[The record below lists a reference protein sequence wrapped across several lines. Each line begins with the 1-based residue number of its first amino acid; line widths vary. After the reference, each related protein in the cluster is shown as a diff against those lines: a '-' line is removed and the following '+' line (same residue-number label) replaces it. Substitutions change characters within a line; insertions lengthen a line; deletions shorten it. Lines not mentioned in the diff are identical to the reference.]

1 MDSITLRGAEE
12 TRALGAQWAARCRGG
27 EVFALRGP
35 LGAGKTELAKGLA
48 LGLGFAGDVTSPTFS
63 LIHEY
68 AGGRLRLN
76 HLDLYRLSGPAEA
89 LRMGVEDYLYPENGS
104 EGAVTLVEWPERIAA
119 LLPPHAEQWEIEL
132 VSETERRIFRSPK

>member
-12 TRALGAQWAARCRGG
+12 TRALGAAWAARCRGG

-48 LGLGFAGDVTSPTFS
+48 HGLGFAGDVTSPTFS

-68 AGGRLRLN
+68 AGGRLVLN
-76 HLDLYRLSGPAEA
+76 HLDLYRLSGPDEA
-89 LRMGVEDYLYPENGS
+89 VRMGVEDYLYP

-119 LLPPHAEQWEIEL
+119 LLPPHAETWEIEL

>member
-1 MDSITLRGAEE
+1 MDSIILRGADE

-48 LGLGFAGDVTSPTFS
+48 RGLGFTGDVTSPTFS

-68 AGGRLRLN
+68 AGGRLTLN
-76 HLDLYRLSGPAEA
+76 HLDLYRIAGPEEA
-89 LRMGVEDYLYPENGS
+89 LRFGIEDYLYPE
-104 EGAVTLVEWPERIAA
+104 EAITLIEWPERIAG
-119 LLPPHAEQWEIEL
+119 LLPPAAEKWEIEL
-132 VSETERRIFRSPK
+132 VSETERRIFVSQPFPK